1 MVDGMLFATQA
12 LERAQFWET
21 QDFFYNGNPK
31 WMVAVTESPPN
42 VNKPTVST
50 AISKT

>member
-21 QDFFYNGNPK
+21 QDFFYNGKPK
-31 WMVAVTESPPN
+31 WMVSFTEN
-42 VNKPTVST
+42 PTKMGGT
-50 AISKT
+50 TKI